1 MKFKYLY
8 QLFLSHISI
17 LVVAFLILSLVF
29 SNYVE
34 NFVYRNKAEELTNYG
49 QNILEQFRKIQVGRE
64 NILRQYSNV
73 LQARNINFIIF
84 DERSN
89 IVYPVV
95 GKIPRVQLS
104 EKEWEQI
111 TEGQTVVVKQDIK
124 RFDQDVS
131 LVAVPYFEQ
140 NQLLGGILLI
150 SPISGSR
157 EVISEIN
164 RYLLYTV
171 IIALTVTLLLSWIL
185 SKFHVRRIQRIRE
198 ATSMV
203 SKGNYDLQL
212 PASTVDEIGELAND
226 FNHMVR
232 KLKSSMHE
240 IESLENRRRQFM
252 ADVSHELRTPLTTI
266 SGVIEGMRSSMIP
279 EEEKEKGI
287 NLVSKETKRLIRL
300 VNENLDYEKIRSNQI
315 SLFKQN
321 IELYELFEII
331 KDTLLLQ
338 AEEKNNEI
346 IVEVEAGTEV
356 YADYD
361 RLVQILINITK
372 NSIQFTTGGTI
383 WLRGKAGEKEIVIE
397 IEDTGIGIPA
407 DEIESIWRRFYKADL
422 SRTTNPY
429 GEFGL
434 GLSIVKQLVQMH
446 QGEIAVTSKKGR
458 GTKFTITIP
467 FKSENESTFSNRDCR
482 TD

>member
-1 MKFKYLY
+1 MMRFKYLY

-17 LVVAFLILSLVF
+17 LVVAFLILSLLF

-34 NFVYRNKAEELTNYG
+34 NFVYRDKAEELESYG
-49 QNILEQFRKIQVGRE
+49 ENILEQFRRIQVGRE
-64 NILRQYSNV
+64 NILMQYSNV
-73 LQARNINFIIF
+73 LRARNIDFIIF
-84 DERSN
+84 DENSN

-104 EKEWEQI
+104 EKEWAQI
-111 TEGQTVVVKQDIK
+111 TQGETVVVKQDMK

-131 LVAVPYFEQ
+131 LVAVPYFER
-140 NQLLGGILLI
+140 NRLLGGILLL

-157 EVISEIN
+157 EMISEIN

-185 SKFHVRRIQRIRE
+185 SKFHVRRIQSIRE
-198 ATSMV
+198 ATS
-203 SKGNYDLQL
+203 SISTGNYDVHL
-212 PASTVDEIGELAND
+212 PTSTVDEIGELAYD
-226 FNHMVR
+226 FNHMVK
-232 KLKSSMHE
+232 KLKSSMNE
-240 IESLENRRRQFM
+240 IDSLENRRRQFM
-252 ADVSHELRTPLTTI
+252 ADVSHEMRTPLTTI

-315 SLFKQN
+315 TLVKQR
-321 IELYELFEII
+321 IELSELLEII
-331 KDTLLLQ
+331 KDTLDFH
-338 AEEKNNEI
+338 AEEKNNQI
-346 IVEVEAGTEV
+346 IVEVSPETFV

-361 RLVQILINITK
+361 RLTQILINITK
-372 NSIQFTTGGTI
+372 NSIQFTENGTI
-383 WLRGKAGEKEIVIE
+383 WLRGDLGLQETIIE

-407 DEIESIWRRFYKADL
+407 EEIESIWRRFYKADL
-422 SRTTNPY
+422 SRTNNPY

-446 QGEIAVTSKKGR
+446 QGEITVSSERGK
-458 GTKFTITIP
+458 GTKFTIRIP
-467 FKSENESTFSNRDCR
+467 EN
-482 TD
+482 